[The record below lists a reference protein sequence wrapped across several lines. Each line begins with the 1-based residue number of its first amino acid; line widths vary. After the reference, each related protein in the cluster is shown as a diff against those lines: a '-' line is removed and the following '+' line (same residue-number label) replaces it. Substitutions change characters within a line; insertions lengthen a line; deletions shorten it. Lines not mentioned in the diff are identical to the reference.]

1 MASVSRQIGWSN
13 ESNLLYQILKQ
24 ITRLTAVIFSLK
36 PTYKVY
42 SALLEQQIDGT
53 VSVIAEF
60 DNTVGVADFTGS
72 TLGDISIVFSSLPS
86 YTNALGY
93 CYSGGDGEDTFYP
106 WLVKYGSSPAVQLLS
121 TTALSFVQNII
132 RVDIKILI

>member
-1 MASVSRQIGWSN
+1 MASVSRQIGWSQ

-24 ITRLTAVIFSLK
+24 VTRLTSVIFSLK

-42 SALLEQQIDGT
+42 SALLSQQLDGT

-60 DNTVGVADFTGS
+60 DNTVGVPDFTGS
-72 TLGDISIVFSSLPS
+72 TLGVIYIGFSGLPT

-93 CYSGGDGEDTFYP
+93 CYSGSDDDISFNP
-106 WLVKYGSSPAVQLLS
+106 WLVKADYFPLVQLLS
-121 TTALSFVQNII
+121 STGLSSIQIKI

>member
-1 MASVSRQIGWSN
+1 MNVSRQIGWSN
-13 ESNLLYQILKQ
+13 ESNFLYQILKQ
-24 ITRLTAVIFSLK
+24 LTKLTAVIFSLK

-42 SALLEQQIDGT
+42 SALLSQQTDGT

-72 TLGDISIVFSSLPS
+72 SLGDINIGFSGVPT

-93 CYSGGDGEDTFYP
+93 CYSGGDAEDSFNP
-106 WLVKYGSSPAVQLLS
+106 WLVKDNNSPLINLSSPVV
-121 TTALSFVQNII
+121 LSFNQFKI

>member
-1 MASVSRQIGWSN
+1 MNVSRQIGWSQ
-13 ESNLLYQILKQ
+13 ESNLLYQILNQ

-42 SALLEQQIDGT
+42 SALLSQQLDGT

-60 DNTVGVADFTGS
+60 DNTVGVPDFTGS
-72 TLGDISIVFSSLPS
+72 TLGEISIVFSSLPT

-93 CYSGGDGEDTFYP
+93 CYSGGDAEDSFNP
-106 WLVKYGSSPAVQLLS
+106 WLVKDNNLPLLQLSSPTGLS
-121 TTALSFVQNII
+121 QAQGKI

>member
-1 MASVSRQIGWSN
+1 MNVSRQIGWSN

-60 DNTVGVADFTGS
+60 DNTVGVPDFTGS
-72 TLGDISIVFSSLPS
+72 TLGDISIGFSGLPT
-86 YTNALGY
+86 YTNVLGY
-93 CYSGGDGEDTFYP
+93 CYSGDDADDTFYP
-106 WLVKYGSSPAVQLLS
+106 WLVRDNNLPLLQLFSSTGLS
-121 TTALSFVQNII
+121 QTQIKI

>member
-1 MASVSRQIGWSN
+1 MASISRQIGWSN
-13 ESNLLYQILKQ
+13 ESNLLYQILNQ

-60 DNTVGVADFTGS
+60 DNTVGVPDFTGS
-72 TLGDISIVFSSLPS
+72 TLGIIFIGFSSLPT

-106 WLVKYGSSPAVQLLS
+106 WIVRESYIPLVNLYSP
-121 TTALSFVQNII
+121 TALGFNQIKI

>member
-1 MASVSRQIGWSN
+1 MNVSRQIGWSN

-24 ITRLTAVIFSLK
+24 LTKLTAVIFSLK
-36 PTYKVY
+36 PKYKVY
-42 SALLEQQIDGT
+42 SALLEQQTDGT

-60 DNTVGVADFTGS
+60 DNTAGVADFTSS
-72 TLGDISIVFSSLPS
+72 TLGDISIVFSGLPS

-106 WLVKYGSSPAVQLLS
+106 WLVKDNNSPAVQLLS
-121 TTALSFVQNII
+121 ITALSSVQKI

>member
-1 MASVSRQIGWSN
+1 MASVSRFIGWSQ
-13 ESNLLYQILKQ
+13 EANLLYQILKQ
-24 ITRLTAVIFSLK
+24 VTRLTAVIFSLK
-36 PTYKVY
+36 PKYKVY

-72 TLGDISIVFSSLPS
+72 TLGDISIGFSGLPS

-93 CYSGGDGEDTFYP
+93 CYSGGDGEDSFNP
-106 WLVKYGSSPAVQLLS
+106 WLVRDNNLPFLQLLS
-121 TTALSFVQNII
+121 TTSLSQTQSKI

>member
-1 MASVSRQIGWSN
+1 MNVSRQIGWSN

-24 ITRLTAVIFSLK
+24 LTKLTAVIFSLK
-36 PTYKVY
+36 PKYKVY
-42 SALLEQQIDGT
+42 SALLEQQTDGT

-60 DNTVGVADFTGS
+60 DNTAGVADFTSS
-72 TLGDISIVFSSLPS
+72 TLGVIFIGFSSLPT

-106 WLVKYGSSPAVQLLS
+106 WLVKDNNSPAVQLLS
-121 TTALSFVQNII
+121 ITALSSVQKI

>member
-1 MASVSRQIGWSN
+1 MASLSRQIGWSQ
-13 ESNLLYQILKQ
+13 ESNLLYQILNQ

-60 DNTVGVADFTGS
+60 DNTVGVPDFTGS
-72 TLGDISIVFSSLPS
+72 TFGDIYIVFSGLPS

-93 CYSGGDGEDTFYP
+93 CYSGGDAEDVFYP
-106 WLVKYGSSPAVQLLS
+106 WLVRDNNSPAVQLLS
-121 TTALSFVQNII
+121 TTALSSVQNKI
-132 RVDIKILI
+132 RVDIKILL

>member
-1 MASVSRQIGWSN
+1 MNVSRQIGWSQ
-13 ESNLLYQILKQ
+13 ESNLLYQILNQ

-53 VSVIAEF
+53 VSVIVEF
-60 DNTVGVADFTGS
+60 DNTVGVPDFTGS
-72 TLGDISIVFSSLPS
+72 TLGDIYIGFSGLPT
-86 YTNALGY
+86 YTNSLGY
-93 CYSGGDGEDTFYP
+93 CYSGGDGEDLFYP
-106 WLVKYGSSPAVQLLS
+106 WLVKDGLVPLVHLYS
-121 TTALSFVQNII
+121 TTALTSTQIKI